1 MKEPSILASMNAQP
15 QPQGCNSISF
25 IIPAWNEEAFV
36 GATLAALRVAT
47 TSLSVPSEI
56 IVVDDG
62 STDRTAEIAEAQG
75 ARVVKVNH
83 RRIAAARNAG
93 AQVAHGDIFVF
104 IDADTLVTD
113 VLLGA
118 ALDAVHRGAI
128 GGGCPIRADGSVP
141 IWACLGP
148 FLGNAFIRIFRV
160 APGCFLFCTRA
171 AFQAVGGFDTT
182 LFITEEITMS
192 NGLKRHG
199 RFVLLPHYV
208 VTSARKLQSISFG
221 NSLLITLYAILGGSR
236 FFRSHKSKE
245 MYYGQR

>member
-25 IIPAWNEEAFV
+25 IIPAWNEEGFV

-47 TSLSVPSEI
+47 ASLSVPFEI

-62 STDRTAEIAEAQG
+62 STDRTAEVAEAQG

-93 AQVAHGDIFVF
+93 AQVARGDIFVF

-113 VLLGA
+113 VLLAA

-128 GGGCPIRADGSVP
+128 GGGCRIRADGSVP

-160 APGCFLFCTRA
+160 APGCFLFCTRE
-171 AFQAVGGFDTT
+171 AFQAVGGFDST
-182 LFITEEITMS
+182 LYITEEITMS
-192 NGLKRHG
+192 KGLKRHG